1 MFGVDVLGDQLF
13 AIDKDTAEATPIGSL
28 GFNAAGVVGLD
39 FDDVTGTLYLTA
51 FDDASSIGNLY
62 TLDTLTGQANVVGQM
77 GAGDQHYALAIASG
91 APCVPP
97 TEVPWLSLD
106 PASGSV
112 PPGESD
118 DVTVRMDASDLTPG
132 TYHADVCIGS
142 NDPVRPLVAVPV
154 TLTVTGS
161 GTPTPIPTGTP
172 IATPTPSVTPTV
184 TPTATP
190 RVTPR
195 PRPAPRPRPTP
206 RR

>member
-13 AIDKDTAEATPIGSL
+13 AIDKDTAEVAPIGSL

-62 TLDTLTGQANVVGQM
+62 TLDTLTGQASVVGQM
-77 GAGDQHYALAIASG
+77 GEGDQHYALAIASG

-97 TEVPWLSLD
+97 TGIPWLSLD
-106 PASGSV
+106 PDSGSV
-112 PPGESD
+112 PPGNND
-118 DVTVRMDASDLTPG
+118 QITVNIDASDLTAG

-142 NDPVRPLVAVPV
+142 NDPLRPVVAVPV
-154 TLTVTGS
+154 TLTVTG
-161 GTPTPIPTGTP
+161 TGGGSP
-172 IATPTPSVTPTV
+172 TPTPSPTATSTPTPSV

-195 PRPAPRPRPTP
+195 PRPTP
-206 RR
+206 RRRPTLPRP